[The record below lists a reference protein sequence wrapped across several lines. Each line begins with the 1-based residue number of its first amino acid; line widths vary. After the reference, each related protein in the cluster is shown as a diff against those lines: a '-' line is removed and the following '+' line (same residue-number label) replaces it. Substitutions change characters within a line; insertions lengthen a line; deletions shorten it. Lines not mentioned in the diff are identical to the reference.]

1 MHVRG
6 RIAQNLPGKPSFSTY
21 PRCVYTKNGP
31 RGPLFKISII
41 PTSITSA
48 RLLSCHRMRPGAAQG
63 CFAAVAEHDA
73 DFSSTPPQDLHE
85 KIFGKPRAGLQHRA
99 RCLNSAILLSLCSMW
114 WRMLSENACVF
125 KLYTPHTPHLHAP
138 GRMGQREAA
147 AATARLW
154 LRVRTATLR
163 VLGSY

>member
-1 MHVRG
+1 MKKSSES
-6 RIAQNLPGKPSFSTY
+6 PGQ
-21 PRCVYTKNGP
+21 V
-31 RGPLFKISII
+31 
-41 PTSITSA
+41 
-48 RLLSCHRMRPGAAQG
+48 
-63 CFAAVAEHDA
+63 
-73 DFSSTPPQDLHE
+73 
-85 KIFGKPRAGLQHRA
+85 QHRA

-154 LRVRTATLR
+154 LRVRTATLQYTLSLSLKS
-163 VLGSY
+163 V